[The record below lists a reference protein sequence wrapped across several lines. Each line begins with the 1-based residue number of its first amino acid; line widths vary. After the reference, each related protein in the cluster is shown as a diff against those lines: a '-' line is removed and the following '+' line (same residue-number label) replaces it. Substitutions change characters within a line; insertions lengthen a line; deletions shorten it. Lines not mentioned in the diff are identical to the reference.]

1 MMDIW
6 KYLKMLLMVVNKDM
20 SELNKLEKEKLN
32 LLLDLD
38 DEGMEKYLL
47 HLSSSYYKAILKK
60 DSQAISKVLDS
71 LKLIVEN
78 FEYKYPDIYD
88 YINYALVKSGN
99 QILGNVFD
107 LDCLLWNPINKNLSP
122 DGINTVG
129 FSLDASR
136 MKFLN
141 DAQDIE
147 EMYNLVINDEN
158 VDRRVVEGMARLYFE
173 SRKYLRWG
181 KSE

>member
-1 MMDIW
+1 MFD
-6 KYLKMLLMVVNKDM
+6 
-20 SELNKLEKEKLN
+20 LNKLEKEKLN
-32 LLLDLD
+32 LLFDLD

-47 HLSSSYYKAILKK
+47 HLSSSYYKAILEK

-71 LKLIVEN
+71 FKLIVEN

-88 YINYALVKSGN
+88 YINYSLVKSSN

-107 LDCLLWNPINKNLSP
+107 LDCLLWNPTKKNLSP
-122 DGINTVG
+122 DGINSLG

-136 MKFLN
+136 IKFLN
-141 DAQDIE
+141 DGQNIE
-147 EMYNLVINDEN
+147 ELYHIVVNDGN
-158 VDRRVVEGMARLYFE
+158 VDKRIVEGITNLYFE
-173 SRKYLRWG
+173 SRKYSRWG

>member
-1 MMDIW
+1 
-6 KYLKMLLMVVNKDM
+6 M
-20 SELNKLEKEKLN
+20 SELSKLEKVKLN
-32 LLLDLD
+32 LLFDLD

-47 HLSSSYYKAILKK
+47 SLSYSYYKAILEK
-60 DSQAISKVLDS
+60 DSQAINQVVDS
-71 LKLIVEN
+71 FNFIVEN

-88 YINYALVKSGN
+88 FINYCLVKSGN
-99 QILGNVFD
+99 RILGSVFD
-107 LDCLLWNPINKNLSP
+107 LDCILWNPIKKNLSP
-122 DGINTVG
+122 DGLNSLG

-141 DAQDIE
+141 DAQNIE
-147 EMYNLVINDEN
+147 EMYELVVNDEN
-158 VDRRVVEGMARLYFE
+158 VDDRIVEGITNLYFE